1 MRSSFGTA
9 ISLAS
14 IMGLAQAHGFFTTPS
29 VEFRTPG
36 EDPTAYTGTIDG
48 PSVLPA
54 PPGMTYSH
62 GPSESVKAFT
72 AAFGNSSFKSLR
84 DFVMKHLTLEASK
97 GISKQC
103 GRTRRQRQAQPLPDM
118 LVWQNGPG
126 EGFTASHEGP
136 CEVWCDDERVFQD
149 ANCAKSHQEI
159 PAKLPYDKAKCQG
172 KKLMQ
177 FVWLALHEVKW
188 QVYTNCVPLIEGAF
202 KDDTGSQSRRHHLN
216 QYHGSRQHHGS
227 SSPDGSAD
235 DSSDSDGEAG
245 VEKKETGIM
254 DKFHDAASTF
264 GDKFNQLF
272 GHIFGTV

>member
-1 MRSSFGTA
+1 MRSSFSTA

-72 AAFGNSSFKSLR
+72 AAFGNSSSFKSLR
-84 DFVMKHLTLEASK
+84 DFVMKHQTLEASK

-103 GRTRRQRQAQPLPDM
+103 
-118 LVWQNGPG
+118 
-126 EGFTASHEGP
+126 EGFTPSHEGP
-136 CEVWCDDERVFQD
+136 CEVWCDDVRVFQD

-159 PAKLPYDKAKCQG
+159 PAKLPYDKAKCRG

-177 FVWLALHEVKW
+177 FVWLTLHEVKW
-188 QVYTNCVPLIEGAF
+188 QVYTNCVPLLEGAF
-202 KDDTGSQSRRHHLN
+202 KDESASRDSVIAEGDAGSE
-216 QYHGSRQHHGS
+216 HHGS
-227 SSPDGSAD
+227 SSPDGSAE

-254 DKFHDAASTF
+254 DKFHDVASTF
-264 GDKFNQLF
+264 GDKFNELF